1 MPSHL
6 GIPGFQLREL
16 GTCICITSLHS
27 LLVASFM
34 RDGKVRILP
43 AVQKLWLICRRGV
56 KNIFQLV
63 QPKHRPIRISWHPA
77 AMPSAMLVSCGVVG
91 GCRDGGGALWG
102 WMVFEGSSSLTPGME
117 ILYFSPWH
125 SQVPGYK
132 ISALGSPAGGVGRS

>member
-16 GTCICITSLHS
+16 GNCICITSLHS

-34 RDGKVRILP
+34 RDGKIRILP
-43 AVQKLWLICRRGV
+43 AVQKLWFICRRGV

-91 GCRDGGGALWG
+91 GCREGGGALWG
-102 WMVFEGSSSLTPGME
+102 WMVF
-117 ILYFSPWH
+117 
-125 SQVPGYK
+125 
-132 ISALGSPAGGVGRS
+132 GGVAV